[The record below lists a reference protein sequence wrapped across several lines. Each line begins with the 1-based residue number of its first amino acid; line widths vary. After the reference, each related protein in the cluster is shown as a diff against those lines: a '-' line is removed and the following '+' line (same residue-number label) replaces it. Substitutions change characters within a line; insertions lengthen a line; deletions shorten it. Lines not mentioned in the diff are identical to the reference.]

1 MKNIFIYTAILSG
14 LIFSGCN
21 DSFLDRYPKT
31 SLTEQNAFTSYDNFK
46 TFMWPCYNIFTNNT
60 IGTSVG
66 HRGQESHYLGD
77 VYAGYLENKNVNGFN
92 KYAFQ
97 TVGSV
102 ASGNGWDFSAFIRR
116 TNLMLSH
123 IDDSTMSPEEKD
135 HWKAVGYFFHS
146 YWYMELIDRFGDVP
160 WVDKLLNE
168 NSEELQGKR
177 EPRKTVADKVL
188 ERLKWAE
195 EHIGDFSAKD
205 GPNTISQDCIRA
217 ALSRFALRE
226 ATWRKYH
233 EMGDYDAYLD
243 ECIRVSALLMD
254 DYPTL
259 YEGTDGQ
266 PAAGYGEMWTTE
278 DLGKVPGIILYKEY
292 APNINATQ
300 LNYYEH
306 TSAHWVEMNQATVD
320 LNLMKNGNPIT
331 NGDSEYEGDRDMYST
346 FRNRDPRLY
355 HTVIPPYKIKEGKGE
370 YPTWSYT
377 GNLADREYIDI
388 MGANTT
394 CSNPGVGMKR
404 LPAQNWSA
412 SIVPEIPRLG
422 TGSFIS
428 CRSGYYVWKN
438 YDSWENNPAL
448 NTADKPIFKIEEVLL
463 NYAEAMWEKGEFDQ
477 TVANQTINKLR
488 KRAGVAEMQVDE
500 IDGNFDTERGK
511 YYPKGNTEGVKVD
524 PVLWE
529 IRRERIV
536 ELMGEGFGFYD
547 VRRWRMAPWFINKTA
562 KGLWMKKADL
572 PADMKLLNEETGTA
586 DPSGT
591 MTEGYVFLFN
601 NPIVE
606 GKGWLDK
613 YYLYQIPTNE
623 ILLNPNLAPNNP
635 GWD

>member
-195 EHIGDFSAKD
+195 EYIGDFSAKD

-320 LNLMKNGNPIT
+320 LYLMKNGKPIT

>member
-195 EHIGDFSAKD
+195 EHIGDFSAED

-320 LNLMKNGNPIT
+320 LYLMKNGKPIT

>member
-1 MKNIFIYTAILSG
+1 
-14 LIFSGCN
+14 
-21 DSFLDRYPKT
+21 
-31 SLTEQNAFTSYDNFK
+31 
-46 TFMWPCYNIFTNNT
+46 
-60 IGTSVG
+60 
-66 HRGQESHYLGD
+66 
-77 VYAGYLENKNVNGFN
+77 
-92 KYAFQ
+92 
-97 TVGSV
+97 
-102 ASGNGWDFSAFIRR
+102 
-116 TNLMLSH
+116 
-123 IDDSTMSPEEKD
+123 
-135 HWKAVGYFFHS
+135 
-146 YWYMELIDRFGDVP
+146 
-160 WVDKLLNE
+160 
-168 NSEELQGKR
+168 
-177 EPRKTVADKVL
+177 
-188 ERLKWAE
+188 
-195 EHIGDFSAKD
+195 
-205 GPNTISQDCIRA
+205 
-217 ALSRFALRE
+217 
-226 ATWRKYH
+226 
-233 EMGDYDAYLD
+233 
-243 ECIRVSALLMD
+243 
-254 DYPTL
+254 
-259 YEGTDGQ
+259 
-266 PAAGYGEMWTTE
+266 MWTTE

-320 LNLMKNGNPIT
+320 LYLMKNGKPIT

>member
-320 LNLMKNGNPIT
+320 LYLMKNGKPIT

-377 GNLADREYIDI
+377 GNLAVRATMY
-388 MGANTT
+388 GRTT
-394 CSNPGVGMKR
+394 TVG
-404 LPAQNWSA
+404 
-412 SIVPEIPRLG
+412 
-422 TGSFIS
+422 
-428 CRSGYYVWKN
+428 
-438 YDSWENNPAL
+438 
-448 NTADKPIFKIEEVLL
+448 
-463 NYAEAMWEKGEFDQ
+463 
-477 TVANQTINKLR
+477 
-488 KRAGVAEMQVDE
+488 
-500 IDGNFDTERGK
+500 
-511 YYPKGNTEGVKVD
+511 
-524 PVLWE
+524 
-529 IRRERIV
+529 
-536 ELMGEGFGFYD
+536 
-547 VRRWRMAPWFINKTA
+547 KT
-562 KGLWMKKADL
+562 
-572 PADMKLLNEETGTA
+572 TRH
-586 DPSGT
+586 
-591 MTEGYVFLFN
+591 
-601 NPIVE
+601 
-606 GKGWLDK
+606 
-613 YYLYQIPTNE
+613 
-623 ILLNPNLAPNNP
+623 
-635 GWD
+635 